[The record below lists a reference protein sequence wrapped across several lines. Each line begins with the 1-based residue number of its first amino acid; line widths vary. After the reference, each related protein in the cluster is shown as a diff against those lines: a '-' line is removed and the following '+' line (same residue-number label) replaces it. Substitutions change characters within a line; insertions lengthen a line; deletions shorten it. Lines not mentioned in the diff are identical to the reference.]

1 MYSSLVQQYQSR
13 VISPHEIIDYS
24 TAVMQ
29 AYPAQAIQNEPFIGF
44 KVLCRDTNAQMLHP
58 AERLRQLD
66 VNLGFMKGKG
76 TILRETALD
85 MPDGF
90 CVITLPVPRSQV
102 NQQINNLLSV
112 LTILEQTFGIMR
124 LNVVEINVSGRCHVA
139 ETERCLS
146 GLMIPPRYMS
156 SLMAPDNTPYRFGH
170 VIRINDNF
178 MCLRTR
184 WDIKQNSVQE
194 DLVVLSQLLS
204 SIYH

>member
-90 CVITLPVPRSQV
+90 WVITLPVPRSQV

-156 SLMAPDNTPYRFGH
+156 SLMDPDNTPYRFGH